1 MLIPLR
7 NYSHYSICESNIK
20 IDDLILH
27 AVKNKIPAISLTDY
41 RLLSGAL
48 EFSMKALK
56 KGIQP
61 IIGLD
66 VDYIDNLNRSSRL
79 TFLCKNLDG
88 YSNLCKLS
96 TEFNTNPEFK
106 LNISNINNYANGLIL
121 ICGGLYSI
129 FDNLVF
135 DNKYF
140 NVLKS
145 ELIEL
150 KMFFQD
156 DLFFEYDSN

>member
-27 AVKNKIPAISLTDY
+27 AVENKIPAISLTDY

-66 VDYIDNLNRSSRL
+66 VDYIDNLNRS
-79 TFLCKNLDG
+79 
-88 YSNLCKLS
+88 
-96 TEFNTNPEFK
+96 
-106 LNISNINNYANGLIL
+106 
-121 ICGGLYSI
+121 
-129 FDNLVF
+129 
-135 DNKYF
+135 
-140 NVLKS
+140 VL
-145 ELIEL
+145 
-150 KMFFQD
+150 
-156 DLFFEYDSN
+156 